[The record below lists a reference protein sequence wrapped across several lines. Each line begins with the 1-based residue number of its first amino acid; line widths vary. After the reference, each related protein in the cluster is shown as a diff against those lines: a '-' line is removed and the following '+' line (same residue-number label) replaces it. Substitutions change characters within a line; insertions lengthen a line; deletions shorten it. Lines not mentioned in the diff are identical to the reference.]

1 MLIIDRFEGQYA
13 LIEMNRRTFH
23 IPKVLLPKSAKPG
36 DIINIQITVDKDA
49 TKTRT
54 QSIDKIADSLFEDGG
69 R

>member
-1 MLIIDRFEGQYA
+1 
-13 LIEMNRRTFH
+13 MNHRTFH

-54 QSIDKIADSLFEDGG
+54 QSIDKIADSLFEDGE